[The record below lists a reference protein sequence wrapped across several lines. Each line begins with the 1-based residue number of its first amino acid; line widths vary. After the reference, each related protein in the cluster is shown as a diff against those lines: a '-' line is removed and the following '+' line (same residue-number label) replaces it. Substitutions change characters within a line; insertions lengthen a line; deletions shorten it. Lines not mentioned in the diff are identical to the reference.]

1 MRLGRALAFVV
12 VALVVWSGDAWAQGR
27 RFFDTS
33 SGVNRTQH
41 NRTRHDGDH
50 RDGRRDGH
58 DGNRHHRHHHR
69 FPGST
74 VFFPFGFFP
83 SVAYPAPSYA
93 PPLAFAYP
101 SPSPE
106 PPLVR
111 VVYYATGRY
120 VLYGDGMT
128 SAYQWVWIPNAP
140 SAPPPPPAA
149 MPAPPPPSAPPEA
162 PEQQPV
168 QSAPR
173 ELWSWTDEQGTAH
186 WTDRRDNIP
195 ERYRPAAQRR
205 G

>member
-1 MRLGRALAFVV
+1 VLVV

-33 SGVNRTQH
+33 SGVNRTQ
-41 NRTRHDGDH
+41 RGGGH
-50 RDGRRDGH
+50 RDGQHDGHRDGH
-58 DGNRHHRHHHR
+58 RGNRHPRHHHR

-74 VFFPFGFFP
+74 ILSPFGFFP
-83 SVAYPAPSYA
+83 GVVYAAPSYS
-93 PPLAFAYP
+93 PPPAFAYAPP
-101 SPSPE
+101 SLE

-111 VVYYATGRY
+111 VVYYSTGRY

-140 SAPPPPPAA
+140 PAPPPPPDAP
-149 MPAPPPPSAPPEA
+149 PAPPAPPSATPEPQQA
-162 PEQQPV
+162 P
-168 QSAPR
+168 SSPR
-173 ELWSWTDEQGTAH
+173 ELWTWADEHGTTH

-195 ERYRPAAQRR
+195 ERYRAVAQRR